1 MNMKSIVTGGA
12 GFVGSHLVNKL
23 LDMNHKIIVLD
34 NFSTGRR
41 ENLSHIKKK
50 IKLINCDISKKGNW
64 TRNFKNADWVFHF
77 AGLADI
83 IPSIQN
89 PEEYFKS
96 NVNGTLNVLQAC
108 RKSKLKKF
116 IYAASS
122 SCYGIPKKY
131 PTPETSEIKPQYPY
145 ALTKLLGEKLVMHWQ
160 KVYKLKA
167 ISLRFF
173 NLYGTRSRT
182 DGTYGAMF
190 GVFLAQKLAGLPF
203 TIVGNG
209 NQKRDFT
216 YISDAI
222 DVIIKAAKSN
232 LSGEIFNVG
241 SGKTVSVNHVVKLLG
256 GKKTY
261 IPKRPGEPIC
271 TFADIKKINKYLNWS
286 PKVDIEKGI
295 KILKE
300 NINYWKDAPVWTKDK
315 IDIATKE
322 WFKYL
327 RK

>member
-23 LDMNHKIIVLD
+23 LGMNHKIIVLD

-64 TRNFKNADWVFHF
+64 TKDFKNADWVFHF

-131 PTPETSEIKPQYPY
+131 PTPDVDTNVY
-145 ALTKLLGEKLVMHWQ
+145 LTK
-160 KVYKLKA
+160 
-167 ISLRFF
+167 
-173 NLYGTRSRT
+173 
-182 DGTYGAMF
+182 
-190 GVFLAQKLAGLPF
+190 
-203 TIVGNG
+203 
-209 NQKRDFT
+209 
-216 YISDAI
+216 
-222 DVIIKAAKSN
+222 
-232 LSGEIFNVG
+232 
-241 SGKTVSVNHVVKLLG
+241 
-256 GKKTY
+256 
-261 IPKRPGEPIC
+261 C
-271 TFADIKKINKYLNWS
+271 TFDENIA
-286 PKVDIEKGI
+286 VA
-295 KILKE
+295 KILDFFW
-300 NINYWKDAPVWTKDK
+300 ILHPK
-315 IDIATKE
+315 I
-322 WFKYL
+322 F
-327 RK
+327 